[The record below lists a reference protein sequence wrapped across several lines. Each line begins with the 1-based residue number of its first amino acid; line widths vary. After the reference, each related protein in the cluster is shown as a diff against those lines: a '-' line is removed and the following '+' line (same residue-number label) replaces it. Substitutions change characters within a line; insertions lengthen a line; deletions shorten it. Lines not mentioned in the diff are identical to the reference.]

1 MQDYMKSD
9 KFSLEGK
16 KNVVFLKIKVLPS
29 KRKCQKKFIKEILTV
44 HFNVAD

>member
-1 MQDYMKSD
+1 MKSD

-16 KNVVFLKIKVLPS
+16 KMLYSIKSKCYPAKENVK
-29 KRKCQKKFIKEILTV
+29 KKFIREILTV